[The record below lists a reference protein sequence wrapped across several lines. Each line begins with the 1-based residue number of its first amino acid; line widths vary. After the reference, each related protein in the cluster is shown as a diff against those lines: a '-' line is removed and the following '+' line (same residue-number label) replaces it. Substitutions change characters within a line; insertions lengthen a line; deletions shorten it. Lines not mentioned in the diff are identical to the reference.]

1 MATIKRFSKT
11 KISIYA
17 EDHLPPHFHILG
29 VDFDVLVEIETMN
42 IKGKNK
48 RDIKQALEWAEENKD
63 LLMSKWK
70 QLNER

>member
-17 EDHLPPHFHILG
+17 DDHQPPHFHILG
-29 VDFDVLVEIETMN
+29 ADFDVLIEIETMR
-42 IKGKNK
+42 IKGNK
-48 RDIKQALEWAEENKD
+48 TKDIKSALEWAEENKD